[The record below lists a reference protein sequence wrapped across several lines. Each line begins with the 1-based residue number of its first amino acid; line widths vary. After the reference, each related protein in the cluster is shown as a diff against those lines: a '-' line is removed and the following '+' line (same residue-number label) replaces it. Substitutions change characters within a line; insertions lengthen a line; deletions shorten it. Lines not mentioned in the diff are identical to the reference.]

1 MKNKLSDLRDHLFL
15 ALENLVDAD
24 GEDLDKAVRKA
35 DAVSNVAKVIV
46 DTARVEIDYIRH
58 VGGKVESSVFIES
71 KPALPPV
78 EAQGGRRG

>member
-15 ALENLVDAD
+15 ALENLSDAKT
-24 GEDLDKAVRKA
+24 EDLDMAVRKA

-58 VGGKVESSVFIES
+58 VGGQVEASVFIES
-71 KPALPPV
+71 KPALPNR
-78 EAQGGRRG
+78 A